1 MANDAKRTSQLGVVT
16 AVSANDRVVVLT
28 NPTTAAQ
35 TQTISVVNFINAF
48 PTANSSQSGVVKLDS
63 NTIVISNGV
72 IYANNVNFVGLTS
85 AANVVSN
92 NQLLSNLANYQTTA
106 GLSANIA
113 MLTSNAANF
122 IGIIPAANVVSN
134 NQLSTNL
141 ANYALLA
148 NGLFTGTVNAT
159 SHTVGTAFTA
169 NSTLVNAA
177 AINVMNQTNT
187 GTLYVTASVTV
198 LSNTFN
204 LGSPTKAANGYTYL
218 SNGLLY
224 QWGTVSANST
234 TGNAT
239 FTVAFPT
246 ACQSVTLSVI
256 GSANIAYQV
265 ASPNTTVATIRTSS
279 TTTAINVQYQ
289 AIGY

>member
-92 NQLLSNLANYQTTA
+92 NQL
-106 GLSANIA
+106 
-113 MLTSNAANF
+113 
-122 IGIIPAANVVSN
+122 
-134 NQLSTNL
+134 STNL

-218 SNGLLY
+218 PNGLLY